1 MRIVTTLMIR
11 DEADIVG
18 AMLTHQR
25 EQGVDHVIV
34 TDNASVDGTVD
45 LLRTFERQ
53 GFVTLW
59 HDPEHRKQQYRVVT
73 RMARH
78 AATELGADWVINADA
93 DEFMVAR
100 DPGRTIRDV
109 LAAVPPSV
117 DVLRIPVVNL
127 TGAPSRVGSGLA
139 RLDLRDQRSESEL
152 TTAGIPFHPTPN
164 AVHRGHPEVEIAQGN
179 HRAEAPGWGAPVDAL
194 DAEVLHL
201 PWRSWKQYSYKV
213 RVSGEAYLANPEL
226 APSPRHHGMQDF
238 RRLQQGRLES
248 TYVAKHPTAEEAAEG
263 IASGAFAPETRLA
276 HLEGPLTPGFVADE
290 RYGDAEQQSLSRLGR
305 QFRAVEL
312 AGELEA
318 ARIQAAHDMAVEQ
331 RDAALADN
339 RRLNEELAG
348 IRRRKVVRLTDK
360 VARGLRRPPHDT
372 AAD

>member
-318 ARIQAAHDMAVEQ
+318 SRIQAAHDMAVEQ

>member
-201 PWRSWKQYSYKV
+201 PWRSWTQYSYKV

>member
-201 PWRSWKQYSYKV
+201 TWRSWKQYSYKV

>member
-1 MRIVTTLMIR
+1 
-11 DEADIVG
+11 
-18 AMLTHQR
+18 
-25 EQGVDHVIV
+25 
-34 TDNASVDGTVD
+34 
-45 LLRTFERQ
+45 
-53 GFVTLW
+53 
-59 HDPEHRKQQYRVVT
+59 
-73 RMARH
+73 
-78 AATELGADWVINADA
+78 
-93 DEFMVAR
+93 
-100 DPGRTIRDV
+100 
-109 LAAVPPSV
+109 
-117 DVLRIPVVNL
+117 
-127 TGAPSRVGSGLA
+127 
-139 RLDLRDQRSESEL
+139 
-152 TTAGIPFHPTPN
+152 
-164 AVHRGHPEVEIAQGN
+164 
-179 HRAEAPGWGAPVDAL
+179 
-194 DAEVLHL
+194 
-201 PWRSWKQYSYKV
+201 
-213 RVSGEAYLANPEL
+213 
-226 APSPRHHGMQDF
+226 MQDF

>member
-248 TYVAKHPTAEEAAEG
+248 TYLAKHPTAEEAAEG

>member
-139 RLDLRDQRSESEL
+139 RLHLRDQRSESEL